1 MRLRIVLGI
10 VAALFAAV
18 LIGVPSSRSRADDG
32 AVKLFGSAG
41 DVKKMTATDI
51 AELQKILSASKVAK
65 KDAKR
70 AMVLAVV
77 IGLNAQASGNM
88 AQHEQAGKVLAALAD
103 ENTADAKKAAAGLNS
118 ASGSGKAVDVVK
130 FLYDNGAKDWDRD
143 LTMQLFKTPRAGGLG
158 IESKIKKWG
167 EDGVKAG
174 DLAMIANAAQKCAVI
189 GAAAEKMDPPANKK
203 QAKDQWTKYAKD
215 LQAASIEAMNAKDA
229 KAAKTA
235 IDRMDKACTACH
247 EMFK

>member
-143 LTMQLFKTPRAGGLG
+143 AIIRFIDPEVEPGYMYRYG
-158 IESKIKKWG
+158 IQVVLANPK
-167 EDGVKAG
+167 GVKG
-174 DLAMIANAAQKCAVI
+174 AV
-189 GAAAEKMDPPANKK
+189 GS
-203 QAKDQWTKYAKD
+203 
-215 LQAASIEAMNAKDA
+215 L
-229 KAAKTA
+229 
-235 IDRMDKACTACH
+235 R
-247 EMFK
+247 